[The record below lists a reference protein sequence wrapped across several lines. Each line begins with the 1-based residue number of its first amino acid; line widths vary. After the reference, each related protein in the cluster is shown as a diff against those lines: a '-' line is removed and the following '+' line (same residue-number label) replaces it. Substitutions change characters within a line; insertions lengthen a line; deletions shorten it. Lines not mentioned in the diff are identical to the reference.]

1 MVIKNKGHKECKKK
15 EERKKHERVQS
26 NVETIFIVF
35 GDRLRTKKGKNDAVW
50 CKISEVCSVYKAI
63 HVKDNIFIQKYRTV
77 KRHKKPGTGRRSE
90 EMACYLRRHAA
101 LEDLNLVS
109 RTHIIQFTIML

>member
-1 MVIKNKGHKECKKK
+1 MVIKNKGHKETCTKQC
-15 EERKKHERVQS
+15 RDYIHRLWW
-26 NVETIFIVF
+26 F
-35 GDRLRTKKGKNDAVW
+35 LRTKKGKNDAVW
-50 CKISEVCSVYKAI
+50 CKNEVCSVYKAI

-77 KRHKKPGTGRRSE
+77 KRHKKPGTGRRSK
-90 EMACYLRRHAA
+90 EMACYLRTHAA